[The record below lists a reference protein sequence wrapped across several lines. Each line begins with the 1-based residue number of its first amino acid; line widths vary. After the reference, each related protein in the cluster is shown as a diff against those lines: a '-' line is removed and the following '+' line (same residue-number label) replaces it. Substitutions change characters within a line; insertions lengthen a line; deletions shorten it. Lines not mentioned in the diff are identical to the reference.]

1 MAHFFKKNNKNSS
14 SLLHLS
20 TNHVEFEAEQNIDD
34 FAKNKVGGLEG
45 GDRWADGLTQRIL
58 T

>member
-1 MAHFFKKNNKNSS
+1 MAHNS